1 MNKMRVG
8 IIGTGWRAE
17 FFVRAI
23 KNLPEQFELT
33 NMLCR
38 DKQRGEV
45 IAQRLNISVV
55 NTLEDV
61 VAQKPDFLVLSVPRN
76 ATLQYFEKILP
87 LNIPVL
93 CETPPTSDTEL
104 ENLWTLSQKHSSK
117 IQIAE
122 QYFLQPFYKAWYS
135 AVQSGKLGIVS
146 NMSLSALHGYHAVSI
161 FRQFLNVGFED
172 VTITGKRY
180 NFPLQQTDSR
190 DGIVKNGEILPAQ
203 RDIVQFEFESG
214 KVAFFDFS
222 GTQYHSGIRTRNWN
236 IQGERGEINDNT
248 IRYINT
254 DGDVITEKLSRV
266 DRGIN
271 DNPTLSH
278 QHISL
283 GGKVVYQ
290 NPFLYKSMNDDEI
303 AVASIMQGMAQY
315 IQTGQDIYSLRNG
328 LQDAKIAVAMENVLK
343 TGQAIKVSDLPW
355 NK

>member
-1 MNKMRVG
+1 MSKMRVG

-23 KNLPEQFELT
+23 KNLPEEFELT
-33 NMLCR
+33 SMLCR
-38 DKQRGEV
+38 DKQRGEA
-45 IAQRLNISVV
+45 IAMRLGVTVV

-61 VAQKPDFLVLSVPRN
+61 LAQKPDFLVLCVKRD
-76 ATLQYFEKILP
+76 ATMPYFEKLLP
-87 LNIPVL
+87 LNIPML

-104 ENLWTLSQKHSSK
+104 ENLWELAQKHDSK

-135 AVQSGKLGIVS
+135 VVQSGKLGTVS

-161 FRQFLNVGFED
+161 FRQFLSVGFED

-180 NFPLQQTDSR
+180 TFPLQQTDSR
-190 DGIVKNGEILPAQ
+190 DGIVKNGDVLSAT
-203 RDIVQFEFESG
+203 RDIVQFHFASG

-222 GTQYHSGIRTRNWN
+222 GTQYHSAIRTRNWN
-236 IQGERGEINDNT
+236 IQGECGEINDDT
-248 IRYINT
+248 VRYINAY
-254 DGDVITEKLSRV
+254 GDVITETLSRI

-278 QHISL
+278 QHIAL
-283 GGKVVYQ
+283 GGKVLYK

-303 AVASIMQGMAQY
+303 AVASMMQGMANY
-315 IQTGQDIYSLRNG
+315 LKTGKDIYSLRDG
-328 LQDAKIAVAMENVLK
+328 LQDAKIALAME
-343 TGQAIKVSDLPW
+343 TAINTDEEVKVNSLPW
-355 NK
+355 N